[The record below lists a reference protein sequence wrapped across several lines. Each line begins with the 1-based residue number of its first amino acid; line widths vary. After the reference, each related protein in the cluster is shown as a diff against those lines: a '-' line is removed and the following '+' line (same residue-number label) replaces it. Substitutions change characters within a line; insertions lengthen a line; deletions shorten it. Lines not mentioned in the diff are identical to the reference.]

1 MMGGLV
7 RRQEY
12 TSSNKLYIILFF
24 FSKVLLP
31 VQVKINNN
39 KKKTQ
44 EQYYNLVADSQ
55 KSCPHDLARHSTAGD
70 HLWILA
76 ALVRSSGWS

>member
-1 MMGGLV
+1 MTGGLV

-31 VQVKINNN
+31 VQVKINN
-39 KKKTQ
+39 KKKKKGG
-44 EQYYNLVADSQ
+44 YYNLVADSP

-76 ALVRSSGWS
+76 ALVRSSDWS

>member
-1 MMGGLV
+1 MTGGLV

-31 VQVKINNN
+31 VQVKINN

-44 EQYYNLVADSQ
+44 EGYYNLVADSP

-76 ALVRSSGWS
+76 ALVRSSDWS